1 MEDISI
7 EKTKNLGL
15 PLLIPNQAQKEIT
28 HNEALIILDNLI
40 QNTVITKNLN
50 IPPQEPKTNDLYIVG
65 ENASDVWLNKD
76 FQLAFYD
83 NGWRF
88 IEPKEGITFWV
99 KDEDCQYTYDG
110 ENWIIT
116 DEISNKKIN
125 LIELNDVKVNNIKN
139 GEFLRFNGNKFINTK
154 SLDNVE
160 NLSTNILNINKSEET
175 ATASCIL
182 QDNSINKIEFGL
194 IQSDNF
200 TLKVSNNGENWKDSF
215 VVDIESGNVDFKSNV
230 SVNGNSFV
238 NIETYTDENGN
249 WYRRYSDGWIEQG
262 GKLPNTSGAN
272 ILFNF
277 LIPFKDTNYFIVKNC
292 GSNSGDNPA
301 YRSVSCY
308 NKTTTTVMHTSNTSQ
323 VYAAWFAC
331 GYYK

>member
-65 ENASDVWLNKD
+65 ENASDIWLNKD

-99 KDEDCQYTYDG
+99 KDEDCQYTYNG
-110 ENWIIT
+110 ESWIIT

-125 LIELNDVKVNNIKN
+125 LIELNDTEVNNLQN

-182 QDNSINKIEFGL
+182 QNNSISKAEFGL
-194 IQSDNF
+194 IQNDNF
-200 TLKVSNNGENWKDSF
+200 TLRISADGKNWNNSF
-215 VVDIESGNVDFKSNV
+215 IVNSTGDIDFKKNITV
-230 SVNGNSFV
+230 KGNSFI
-238 NIETYTDENGN
+238 NIESYSNKNGN
-249 WYRRYSDGWIEQG
+249 WYRKYSDGWIEQG
-262 GKLPNTSGAN
+262 GKLANSGIADSV
-272 ILFNF
+272 FN
-277 LIPFKDTNYFIVKNC
+277 LIVPFKNTNYFIVKNC
-292 GSNSGDNPA
+292 GSPSEDKPA

-308 NKTTTTVMHTSNTSQ
+308 NKTTTTATHTSNTTQ
-323 VYAAWFAC
+323 TNATWFAC